1 MGPLALGFERALGR
15 IKGTAAMYSD
25 IQAKRLTAE
34 RYRRLADQQSDWNE
48 RKKFLAYA
56 GIYDELATRREHGAS
71 YEEASVP
78 ELPKRSE

>member
-1 MGPLALGFERALGR
+1 
-15 IKGTAAMYSD
+15 MYSD

-34 RYRRLADQQSDWNE
+34 KYRRLANQQSDLIE

-78 ELPKRSE
+78 ELPKSSE